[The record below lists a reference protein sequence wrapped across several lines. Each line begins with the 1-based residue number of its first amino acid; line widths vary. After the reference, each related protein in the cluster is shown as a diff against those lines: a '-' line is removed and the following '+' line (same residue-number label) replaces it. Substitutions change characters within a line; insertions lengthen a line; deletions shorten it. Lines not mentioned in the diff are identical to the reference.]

1 MRRHSHA
8 ALTAGVVVFLI
19 SVVGLSA
26 GQCQFAPTV
35 TDGDR
40 AVVQAV
46 LDREEPADRIT
57 SGLVELL
64 LSEQW
69 GVREVAAQEL
79 MQRELDTRDL
89 NRLETIVLMVP
100 FASQHG
106 DVVLLQWAGM
116 YVGSRQ
122 AWEVLAHAN
131 TNGKPLEEQIEWYVM
146 QLRYAQ
152 PYDSGVASAA
162 SQRLLEIGEPAVPRL
177 LRAIQRE
184 ATWTQHW
191 AASTLERIG
200 TADAMAAAEG
210 WALHVLA
217 EIDDPFVLQRATYS
231 LGRLRSVEGFEP
243 VEALLWQHLEEHWS
257 WAIIDSLVQIDPDR
271 AREPLLR
278 ILEEHQPQAGRPGLI
293 EPYLRSARHLATL
306 GEERGWAALE
316 EAVHSPLPEV
326 RRALTLALS
335 ATWNARARDS
345 LVALTED
352 EDEQVANS
360 AAYSLSNL
368 DQGLKAM
375 GEQQ

>member
-1 MRRHSHA
+1 MRRYRHA
-8 ALTAGVVVFLI
+8 ALTAGIVVFLVA
-19 SVVGLSA
+19 VVGLSA

-35 TDGDR
+35 TDDDR

-79 MQRELDTRDL
+79 MQRELDKRDL
-89 NRLETIVLMVP
+89 NKLQNIVLMVP
-100 FASQHG
+100 FDSQDG
-106 DVVLLQWAGM
+106 DVVLLEWAGM

-131 TNGKPLEEQIEWYVM
+131 TDGKPLDEQIEWYVT

-177 LRAIQRE
+177 IRAIQRE

-191 AASTLERIG
+191 AAVTLERLG

-210 WALHVLA
+210 WALHALA
-217 EIDDPFVLQRATYS
+217 EIDDPFILQRATYS
-231 LGRLRSVEGFEP
+231 LGRLRSVEAFEP
-243 VEALLWQHLEEHWS
+243 LQDLLWQRLEEHWS

-278 ILEEHQPQAGRPGLI
+278 ILEGHQPEAGRHGLI

-306 GEERGWAALE
+306 GEERGWTALE

-326 RRALTLALS
+326 RRELAGALA
-335 ATWNARARDS
+335 ATWNARARES
-345 LVALTED
+345 LVVLTQD
-352 EDEQVANS
+352 ENEQVARS
-360 AAYSLSNL
+360 ATYSLDNL
-368 DQGLKAM
+368 DQGLKRM
-375 GEQQ
+375 EDQQ